1 MPVSAEDQQFLNGP
15 FKAIEG
21 WCMDEAAWLTTHL
34 LRYQQSK
41 QRTAPSFEIGVFYG
55 KYLSVIQN
63 CSRTVKQPVFGFD
76 TYEWVPVSTVEA
88 QMQMAFGSMEGI
100 RLVPG
105 DSTKMSSADLSAH
118 LNGEKVGFVSVDG
131 AHTPDAVFS
140 DMGLTESVLAPWG
153 IVAIDDF
160 MNPMAIGV
168 NDGAMRYWYKT
179 NTNLVPFCYCRN
191 KLLAAH
197 KEFAEEYSLETLK
210 FAEENPLLPN
220 VKIMLENKAKQGL
233 HWAKQEFLGTT
244 IWSL

>member
-140 DMGLTESVLAPWG
+140 DMGLTESVLAPWQPVAKVG
-153 IVAIDDF
+153 IFRVS
-160 MNPMAIGV
+160 V
-168 NDGAMRYWYKT
+168 H
-179 NTNLVPFCYCRN
+179 
-191 KLLAAH
+191 AASRTRSRPE
-197 KEFAEEYSLETLK
+197 KY
-210 FAEENPLLPN
+210 LP
-220 VKIMLENKAKQGL
+220 A
-233 HWAKQEFLGTT
+233 
-244 IWSL
+244 